1 MNFGLIGT
9 ITHDEITFEHGQ
21 RITGLGGVLYQAAVL
36 SGLGEKVFLFTHLG
50 EELVEEV
57 DELIKGWSSLN
68 KEGIRH
74 VPGPGNRVHLHYPE
88 KGERVEVL
96 KSVVQTLNP
105 RSIIENLP
113 ELGMLVLVINSGFD
127 IKLSDWRNIVRSA
140 TCPIWMDVHSLL
152 LSRELNVPRKYLP
165 LGEWKEWIE
174 GIDFLQANV
183 KEMASM
189 LGFPDKISSEDDFS
203 RFGEM
208 AFDLGVKAVFLTL
221 GKEGVFVMKPGK
233 SLKISAPQTETVV
246 DTTGCGD
253 VLCGGAVVKLAS
265 GENAFHAAQF
275 GLELATKAVEVKGID
290 ETFTFVSEYRKAE

>member
-21 RITGLGGVLYQAAVL
+21 RISGLGGVLYQAAVL

-57 DELIKGWSSLN
+57 DELTKGWTSLN
-68 KEGIRH
+68 KAGIRN

-88 KGERVEVL
+88 KAERVEVL
-96 KSVVQTLNP
+96 KSVVPPLNP
-105 RSIIENLP
+105 RLIIEALP
-113 ELGMLVLVINSGFD
+113 ELGMVVLVINSGFD
-127 IKLSDWRNIVRSA
+127 IKLSDWRDIVRAA

-165 LGEWKEWIE
+165 LSEWKEWSE

-189 LGFPDKISSEDDFS
+189 LGYPDKIPSEDDFS

-208 AFDLGVKAVFLTL
+208 AFRLGVKAVFLTL

-233 SLKISAPQTETVV
+233 SLKMSAPLAETVV

-265 GENAFHAAQF
+265 GENPFNAAQF
-275 GLELATKAVEVKGID
+275 GLELATRAVEVEGVD
-290 ETFTFVSEYRKAE
+290 ETYTFVSEYRKTG